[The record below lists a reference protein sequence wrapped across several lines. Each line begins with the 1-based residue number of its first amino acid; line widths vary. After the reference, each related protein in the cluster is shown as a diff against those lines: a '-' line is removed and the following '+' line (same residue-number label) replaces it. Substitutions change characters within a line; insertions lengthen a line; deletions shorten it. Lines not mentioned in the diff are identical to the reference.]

1 MKQAKILTE
10 TEIKRVKAII
20 KGNRYATRNM
30 AMFVL
35 GLNVGLRA
43 KEIATLK
50 VGDVLS
56 VDGTIRSECVL
67 TAEQTKRNEANR
79 IFLNVVVQKQL
90 KKYFD
95 ENEHLQANLN
105 GCLFQSKNY
114 KGFTPKT
121 VGDLFARIFEIA
133 NIKEASSHSLRRT
146 FATKL
151 ADNSTSVF
159 AIQKLMRHKN
169 ISTTQLYV
177 NVTDTQLLNAT
188 NNLNFG

>member
-90 KKYFD
+90 D
-95 ENEHLQANLN
+95 
-105 GCLFQSKNY
+105 
-114 KGFTPKT
+114 
-121 VGDLFARIFEIA
+121 I
-133 NIKEASSHSLRRT
+133 
-146 FATKL
+146 
-151 ADNSTSVF
+151 
-159 AIQKLMRHKN
+159 
-169 ISTTQLYV
+169 
-177 NVTDTQLLNAT
+177 
-188 NNLNFG
+188 